1 MMNDFSLSLIE
12 KIAQKVGGYF
22 KFPGYDKDDVMQEA
36 RIIGM
41 AMLPKYTE
49 DRGDLE
55 NFLYVAI
62 SNRLRNLVKKH
73 YYDYDRD
80 NGGVNSAKKLINR
93 PATDLDEYHA
103 QNTFNQMAGDEIVDK
118 VTIYLHPEY
127 RKDFKRIL
135 EGHSVKTVRR
145 AKIIEEAKRIYFLL
159 MTDQERVLR
168 GDE

>member
-1 MMNDFSLSLIE
+1 M
-12 KIAQKVGGYF
+12 GGYF
-22 KFPGYDKDDVMQEA
+22 KFPGWDRDDVMQEA
-36 RIIGM
+36 RIIGL

-55 NFLYVAI
+55 NFLYVTI

-93 PATDLDEYHA
+93 PASDLDDYHY
-103 QNTFNQMAGDEIVDK
+103 QEMFNNMAGDEIVDK
-118 VTIYLHPEY
+118 VTMYIHPEY

-135 EGHSVKTVRR
+135 EGRSVKTVRR
-145 AKIIEEAKRIYFLL
+145 ARIIGEAKRIYFLL
-159 MTDQERVLR
+159 MTDQESELR
-168 GDE
+168 DEDW